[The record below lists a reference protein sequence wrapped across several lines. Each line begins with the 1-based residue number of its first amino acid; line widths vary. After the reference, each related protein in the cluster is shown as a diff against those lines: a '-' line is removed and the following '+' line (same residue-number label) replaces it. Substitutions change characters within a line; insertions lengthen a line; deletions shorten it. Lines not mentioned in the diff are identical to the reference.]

1 LKRCFFALLI
11 LTISRLFFIIYLLDY
26 FKNAPIADV
35 PMVLF
40 AGLLFDFQA
49 IVYALGLFHLLSL
62 LPFNFINRPK
72 FQLSLRIIFTLG
84 LSFIVLM
91 NCIDT
96 EFYKIKTRRS
106 GIELFTMV
114 GDPANSVGQY
124 LIHYWWL
131 LLVFILF
138 VVAIYYFFPKFK
150 TVQQAQKPF
159 LTLLIT
165 LLPLSLLVLGARG
178 GFYKKPIR
186 SFDAARYVNAEWVS
200 ATINSPTQLLTSYN
214 TLVPTRLNYY
224 DNKTLVS
231 IFNPIQTS
239 QPYFKANDKPNIVL
253 IILESFGRD
262 YCGFLNG
269 KQRYTPFLDSLAKQS
284 ISYTNAYSA
293 GTTSMESIPAIFTSL
308 PSLLDVPF
316 INSNFQNN
324 TLHGIHYYLN
334 KGGYDCSFYYG
345 ADNGSMGFDNYLNIN
360 GPIDYFGL
368 DEYPSPESDHDGSWG
383 IWDEPYL
390 QYFAKELGQK
400 KGPFFSTVFTLSSHD
415 PYKIPA
421 QYKKDFKGG
430 PLPIHRSVQYTDY
443 ALSQFFKTTKQQTW
457 FKNTIFIITADH
469 PSHSTDAYFYGPSGR
484 YEIPL
489 LIYSPKYFKTVTT
502 DTNTVSHCDI
512 LPTILSFAGCKQQFF
527 TFGSNL
533 LDTADH
539 FAINYANGILQLQQ
553 YPYCTELLPNNRV
566 SMHEQ
571 GKDIPFKY
579 ARYILTEP
587 EKELQL
593 KMEKQ
598 LKARYQ
604 TYINALIDNQF
615 FGD

>member
-1 LKRCFFALLI
+1 M
-11 LTISRLFFIIYLLDY
+11 DY
-26 FKNAPIADV
+26 FKNAPIADLPFV
-35 PMVLF
+35 F
-40 AGLLFDFQA
+40 IAGLLFDFQA
-49 IVYALGLFHLLSL
+49 IVYALSLFHLLSL

-72 FQLSLRIIFTLG
+72 FQLTLRIIFTLG

-150 TVQQAQKPF
+150 TLQQAQKPL
-159 LTLLIT
+159 LTALIT
-165 LLPLSLLVLGARG
+165 LLPLALLFLGARG

-186 SFDAARYVNAEWVS
+186 SFDAARYVDAQWVS

-214 TLVPTRLNYY
+214 TLVPTRLNYF
-224 DNKTLVS
+224 DNAELVNL
-231 IFNPIQTS
+231 FNPIQTS
-239 QPYFKANDKPNIVL
+239 KPYFNPKEKPNIVL

-262 YCGFLNG
+262 YCGFLN
-269 KQRYTPFLDSLAKQS
+269 KTKRYTPFLDSLAKQS

-334 KGGYDCSFYYG
+334 KRGYDCSFYYG
-345 ADNGSMGFDNYLNIN
+345 ADNGSMGFDNYLKIN
-360 GPIDYFGL
+360 GPIDYVGL
-368 DEYPSPESDHDGSWG
+368 NEYPSKVSDHDGSWG

-390 QYFAKELGQK
+390 QYFADELGK
-400 KGPFFSTVFTLSSHD
+400 RKGPFFSTVFTLTSHD
-415 PYKIPA
+415 PYKIPERY
-421 QYKKDFKGG
+421 QKDFKGG

-443 ALSQFFKTTKQQTW
+443 ALSQFFKKAQQQAW

-489 LIYSPKYFKTVTT
+489 LIYSPKYFKTPSI
-502 DTNTVSHCDI
+502 DSNTVSQCDI
-512 LPTILSFAGCKQQFF
+512 MPTILSLAGCKNKFF
-527 TFGSNL
+527 TFGASV
-533 LDTADH
+533 LDTNNH
-539 FAINYANGILQLQQ
+539 FAINYANGILQLLQ
-553 YPYCTELLPNNRV
+553 YPYCLELLPNNQV
-566 SMHEQ
+566 SMHDQ
-571 GKDIPFKY
+571 AKDLSIKQ

-587 EKELQL
+587 EKELKL

-598 LKARYQ
+598 LKASYQ
-604 TYINALIDNQF
+604 TYINSLIDNQF

>member
-1 LKRCFFALLI
+1 M
-11 LTISRLFFIIYLLDY
+11 DY
-26 FKNAPIADV
+26 FKNAPISDF
-35 PMVLF
+35 PFVLL

-72 FQLSLRIIFTLG
+72 FQLSLRILFTIG

-114 GDPANSVGQY
+114 ADPANSPSQY
-124 LIHYWWL
+124 LLHYWWL
-131 LLVFILF
+131 LLVFLFF
-138 VVAIYYFFPKFK
+138 VVGIYYFFPKFK
-150 TVQQAQKPF
+150 QTQVPQKPIY
-159 LTLLIT
+159 T
-165 LLPLSLLVLGARG
+165 SLLTILCLGLLFLGARG

-186 SFDAARYVNAEWVS
+186 SFDAARYVDAQWVS

-214 TLVPTRLNYY
+214 TLVPNRLSYF
-224 DNKTLVS
+224 DKQTLDS
-231 IFNPIQTS
+231 LFNPIQTS
-239 QPYFKANDKPNIVL
+239 KPYFKPNVKPNIVL

-284 ISYTNAYSA
+284 ISFTNAYSA

-334 KGGYDCSFYYG
+334 QRDYDCSFYYG
-345 ADNGSMGFDNYLNIN
+345 ADNGSMGFDNYLKIN
-360 GPIDYFGL
+360 GPIDYVGL
-368 DEYPSPESDHDGSWG
+368 NEYPSKVSDHDGSWG

-390 QYFAKELGQK
+390 QYYADELGK
-400 KGPFFSTVFTLSSHD
+400 RKGPFFSTVFTLTSHD
-415 PYKIPA
+415 PYKIPEK
-421 QYKKDFKGG
+421 YKKDFKGG

-443 ALSQFFKTTKQQTW
+443 ALSQFFRKAKQQAW

-489 LIYSPKYFKTVTT
+489 LIYSPRYFKTGSI

-512 LPTILSFAGCKQQFF
+512 MPTILSLAGCKNRFF
-527 TFGSNL
+527 TFGANV
-533 LDTADH
+533 LDTNNH
-539 FAINYANGILQLQQ
+539 YAINYANGILQLLQ
-553 YPYCTELLPNNRV
+553 YPYCLELLPNNQA
-566 SMHEQ
+566 SMHDQ
-571 GKDIPFKY
+571 AKDIPIKQ

-587 EKELQL
+587 EKALRL
-593 KMEKQ
+593 KMQAQ